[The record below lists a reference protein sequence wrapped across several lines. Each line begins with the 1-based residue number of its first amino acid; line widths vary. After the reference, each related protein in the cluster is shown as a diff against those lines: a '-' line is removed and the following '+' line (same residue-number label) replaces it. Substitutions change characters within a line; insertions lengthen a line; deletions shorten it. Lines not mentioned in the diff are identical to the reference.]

1 MLAVCLGCNHAPA
14 AALGPPIGPYD
25 EFRPASSPP
34 VAAQLT
40 MAGVSF
46 PVTIRVAASPGGMLR
61 ITALQDSKPVDE
73 ELYHD
78 DGATFSLARAAG
90 ENFEP
95 PMPLLS
101 FPMHIGD
108 HWDWTGS
115 TTMDTSAQAARASIH
130 TAVSRTM
137 IDGNPE
143 NSVEVDI
150 DLEMGVNSASP
161 MRRQLKFWFVKGKGI
176 VRRSFG
182 EESIREPLVS
192 QRKGDPR

>member
-1 MLAVCLGCNHAPA
+1 MLAVCLGCNRASA
-14 AALGPPIGPYD
+14 TASGPPIGPYGD
-25 EFRPASSPP
+25 FNPSTAPPA
-34 VAAQLT
+34 AAQLT

-46 PVTIRVAASPGGMLR
+46 PVTLKVNTADGGELR
-61 ITALQDSKPVDE
+61 IVAIQDAKAVDQE
-73 ELYHD
+73 VYQD
-78 DGATFSLARAAG
+78 DGATFSLAHAGG
-90 ENFEP
+90 ENFKP
-95 PMPLLS
+95 PIPLLN

-108 HWDWTGS
+108 TWDWAGS
-115 TTMDTSAQAARASIH
+115 TTMDTSAQAARASIR

-150 DLEMGVNSASP
+150 DLEMGINSPSP

-182 EESIREPLVS
+182 EESIREPLDS
-192 QRKGDPR
+192 KRKEESR